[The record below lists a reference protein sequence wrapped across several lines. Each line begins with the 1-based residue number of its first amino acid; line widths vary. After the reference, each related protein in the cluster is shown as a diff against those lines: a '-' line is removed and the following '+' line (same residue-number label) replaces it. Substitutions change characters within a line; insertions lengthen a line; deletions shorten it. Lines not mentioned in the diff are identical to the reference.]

1 MNIQLYLY
9 KRNFDTQKAERFF
22 KERRIA
28 CQVFDL
34 KKHKLGRRELELFAR
49 KAGARALLDQKSA
62 LVKSHPVMYTNDEQI
77 VLGYLLEHP
86 EFLLTPLVRDGQRT
100 MVGFD
105 ENEYS
110 AFIANRG

>member
-9 KRNFDTQKAERFF
+9 KRSFDTQKAERFF
-22 KERRIA
+22 KERRIVF
-28 CQVFDL
+28 QVFDL

-49 KAGARALLDQKSA
+49 KAGACALLDRENA
-62 LVKSHPVMYTNDEQI
+62 LVKSHPVMYTDDERI

-86 EFLLTPLVRDGQRT
+86 EFLRTPLVRDGQRT

-105 ENEYS
+105 EKEYL
-110 AFIANRG
+110 AFIANQG